1 VRASPRE
8 VEVRQSARAVTV
20 TVPTPTLRY
29 LDEFLGLKCR
39 DDLLR
44 LGLFPNAKEIT
55 ESLAAYHAVKRTLG
69 DVRDLGD
76 PRRTAV
82 VVGDGCTPRTAAVL
96 AFRTRWRVYSVDPQ
110 LRKYEGWAGVER
122 LTVVPFRVED
132 WSLTLDGPAVVV
144 AVHSHASLGE
154 AVLRVRAP
162 ELAVIAIPCCA
173 PQEVGSLPDL
183 EYRDWGVWSE
193 KRTVRVWRHVAA
205 L

>member
-1 VRASPRE
+1 MLRG

-29 LDEFLGLKCR
+29 LDEFLSLRCR

-55 ESLAAYHAVKRTLG
+55 ESLAAYRAVKRALG

-76 PRRTAV
+76 PARTAV

-96 AFRTRWRVYSVDPQ
+96 AFRTRWRLYSVDPQ
-110 LRKYEGWAGVER
+110 LRTDERWGQVER
-122 LTVVPFRVED
+122 LTVVPLRIED

-162 ELAVIAIPCCA
+162 ELAVVAIPCCVA
-173 PQEVGSLPDL
+173 QETGSLPDL
-183 EYRDWGVWSE
+183 EYEDWGVWSE
-193 KRTVRVWRHVAA
+193 KRTVQVWRRVVA

>member
-1 VRASPRE
+1 MLRG

-29 LDEFLGLKCR
+29 LDEFLSLRCR

-55 ESLAAYHAVKRTLG
+55 ESLAAYRAVKRALG

-76 PRRTAV
+76 PARTAV

-96 AFRTRWRVYSVDPQ
+96 AFRTRWRLYSVDPQ
-110 LRKYEGWAGVER
+110 LRTDERWGQVER
-122 LTVVPFRVED
+122 LTVVPLRIED

-144 AVHSHASLGE
+144 AVHSHAPLGE

-162 ELAVIAIPCCA
+162 ELAVVAIPCCVA
-173 PQEVGSLPDL
+173 QETGSLPDL
-183 EYRDWGVWSE
+183 EYEDWGVWSE
-193 KRTVRVWRHVAA
+193 KRTVQVWRRVVA

>member
-1 VRASPRE
+1 MSHWNKD
-8 VEVRQSARAVTV
+8 SVT
-20 TVPTPTLRY
+20 
-29 LDEFLGLKCR
+29 LGLDQIARCR

-44 LGLFPNAKEIT
+44 LNLYPNAKEIT
-55 ESLAAYHAVKRTLG
+55 ESLAAYRAVKRALG

-76 PRRTAV
+76 PARTAV

-96 AFRTRWRVYSVDPQ
+96 AFRTRWRLYSVDPQ
-110 LRKYEGWAGVER
+110 LRTDERWGQVER
-122 LTVVPFRVED
+122 LTVVPLRIED

-162 ELAVIAIPCCA
+162 ELAVVAIPCCVA
-173 PQEVGSLPDL
+173 QETGSLPDL
-183 EYRDWGVWSE
+183 EYEDWGVWSE
-193 KRTVRVWRHVAA
+193 KRTVQVWRRVVA